1 MESYK
6 ENYNTSLCSILKW
19 MSRYILLG
27 WVKFEPLMQ
36 MGYIHAFKK
45 VSLEFSLNNAI
56 YM

>member
-36 MGYIHAFKK
+36 MGYMHAFKK